1 MTSKARFLGLGLG
14 ILLIIGAF
22 ALVFLQ
28 EQGLRNSGVALAQS
42 APTATPN
49 ARPVQPNVQPTA
61 QAQKQAYSDAFWN
74 ALAKQLGITVDQ
86 LKTKTVAAEKDV
98 IEQMVTDGKITRA
111 QADQMEQN
119 LNTNQPF
126 GFGFRGFPGVGGR
139 GPRGRFPQG
148 QVPNGQGKPFGMG
161 PWFDLN
167 NTTEVEA
174 IAKVLNMQSADMVSQ
189 LRSGKTLAD
198 LAKTQNVDEAKVK
211 QAIIDTRKAEVQRE
225 VTDGLL
231 TQAQA
236 DQITT
241 NLTPDKIDLTQPFF
255 GRGGRGHF
263 GH

>member
-14 ILLIIGAF
+14 ILLIMGAF

-28 EQGLRNSGVALAQS
+28 EQGLKNSGVALAQ
-42 APTATPN
+42 AAATATPTK
-49 ARPVQPNVQPTA
+49 AAPPPAQATA
-61 QAQKQAYSDAFWN
+61 QAQKQAYSDAFWT
-74 ALAKQLGITVDQ
+74 ALAKQLNVTVDD
-86 LKTKTVAAEKDV
+86 LKNKTVAAEKEV

-111 QADQMEQN
+111 QADAMEQN

-126 GFGFRGFPGVGGR
+126 GFGRGVPFAGGR
-139 GPRGRFPQG
+139 GPRGPFPQG
-148 QVPNGQGKPFGMG
+148 RVPNGQGKQFGVG

-167 NTTEVEA
+167 STAQVEA
-174 IAKVLNMQSADMVSQ
+174 IAQVLNMQSADLVSQ

-211 QAIIDTRKAEVQRE
+211 QAIIDTQKAELQRE

-236 DQITT
+236 DQIIA
-241 NLTPDKIDLTQPFF
+241 NLTPDKIDLTRTFF
-255 GRGGRGHF
+255 GRGGMGRF